1 MSFGSDNQAPAH
13 PAAMAALLA
22 ANEGRTGSYGAD
34 PWTARA
40 VGALRAAF
48 DKPDLEVAF
57 VAGGQAANGLA
68 LSLLAPGWAGVVAH
82 RNAHIL
88 EDEGTGP
95 EFFTGGARLIGL
107 DGAHGKLAPPALEAA
122 VARYP
127 KAFVHGVQPRC
138 LSLTNATECG
148 TVYAPDE
155 VAALAA
161 VARGQGWGIHMDGA
175 RFANAVAGSG
185 AAPADLSW
193 RAGVDILS
201 LGLTKTGGVICEMV
215 VVFDPERLGA
225 LPYLQKRAGQLVSK
239 QRFLAAPTAALL
251 EGGLWLELAARAN
264 AQARAVSGVLAGA
277 GADILHPVEANEVF
291 ARLAP
296 GQAAALAAAGVG
308 FYDWPQDGPGA
319 ARFVASWT
327 TTPDDVAAVG
337 AALRP

>member
-13 PAAMAALLA
+13 PAALAALVA

-40 VGALRAAF
+40 TDALRAAF
-48 DKPDLEVAF
+48 EKPDLAVAF

-68 LSLLAPGWAGVVAH
+68 LSLLAPGWSAVVAH
-82 RNAHIL
+82 RHAHIL

-107 DGAHGKLAPPALEAA
+107 DGAHGKLTPDALAAA

-127 KAFVHGVQPRC
+127 ADFVHGPQPRC

-148 TVYAPDE
+148 TVYGPDE
-155 VAALAA
+155 IAALTAI
-161 VARGQGWGIHMDGA
+161 ARAQGWGVHMDGA

-185 AAPADLSW
+185 GAPADLSW
-193 RAGVDILS
+193 RAGVDVMS
-201 LGLTKTGGVICEMV
+201 LGLTKTGGLICEMV
-215 VVFDPERLGA
+215 VVFDPARLGP

-239 QRFLAAPTAALL
+239 QRFLAAPTAAML
-251 EGGLWLELAARAN
+251 EGGLWLALAGHANGVARSL
-264 AQARAVSGVLAGA
+264 AQALSGA
-277 GADILHPVEANEVF
+277 GCAVLHPVEANEVF
-291 ARLAP
+291 ARLSP
-296 GQAAALAAAGVG
+296 DQAAALRAAGVT

-319 ARFVASWT
+319 VRFVASWAST
-327 TTPDDVAAVG
+327 AEDVDAVRR
-337 AALRP
+337 ALG